1 MKFTRIKA
9 LCKTE
14 KCCII
19 YRQGG
24 RTLIGTRN
32 AAYPAEELPITAKSI
47 KTLFD
52 WPDVEEDIPIE
63 IKQMKDSRMCP
74 MSEYKNQL
82 IELHPGWEIS
92 YRGEA
97 ILPLMY
103 EGGMFFVEQAYIAA
117 AEKTEGY
124 TSYHASEN
132 IDGEPLIIVGDGLI
146 TTAIIKPMAKKEGY
160 AIRDY
165 LERMTNFTVFGW
177 PDEEKPEEAAGQ
189 LNGQMNMDEML
200 EENKDG
206 QIDAES

>member
-1 MKFTRIKA
+1 MKLNRIKA
-9 LCKTE
+9 LCKAE
-14 KCCII
+14 HCCII
-19 YRQGG
+19 YTQGG
-24 RTLIGTRN
+24 RILIGTRN
-32 AAYPAEELPITAKSI
+32 AAYPAEELTITPKSI

-52 WPDVEEDIPIE
+52 WPDVEEDILIE
-63 IKQMKDSRMCP
+63 LVPMKDSRICP
-74 MSEYKNQL
+74 MCEYKNQL

-132 IDGEPLIIVGDGLI
+132 IDGEPLIIVGDGMI
-146 TTAIIKPMAKKEGY
+146 TTAIIKPMAKREGS

-165 LERMTNFTVFGW
+165 LEMMTNFTVFGW
-177 PDEEKPEEAAGQ
+177 PDEEKPEAAS
-189 LNGQMNMDEML
+189 
-200 EENKDG
+200 EESAG
-206 QIDAES
+206 L